1 MPKKN
6 KNFSNKDL
14 SIHFFVDGF
23 SFCTQSKIEF
33 IPTLKT
39 SHNFNKI
46 LKEYLEYYVKKSSD
60 FVSIILFQNPSIFVP
75 ISFFDESLS
84 ENYLGFFNK
93 PKDYEI
99 VSYDLL
105 EESNQVNIYSFPK
118 SIRIAIEESKI
129 NFELTHYNTLLYKKI
144 LELNSSNEFD
154 YQLFIHFQSK
164 AMDIFL
170 LEKGNL
176 IFNNRFL
183 VTNEDEF
190 LYYLFFIV
198 EQFDIDTKDLE
209 LIFLGK
215 IPYFKT
221 YYQAV
226 KQYHSHIKF
235 VEKESSHNTDLSTHH
250 APYLAKN
257 FS

>member
-1 MPKKN
+1 MPNKN
-6 KNFSNKDL
+6 KIFPNKGL

-23 SFCTQSKIEF
+23 SFCTQSKIDF
-33 IPTLKT
+33 IPSLKT
-39 SHNFNKI
+39 SQNFDKI
-46 LKEYLEYYVKKSSD
+46 LKEYLKYYIKRSSA

-99 VSYDLL
+99 VSYDIL
-105 EESNQVNIYSFPK
+105 EESSQVNIYSFPK

-144 LELNSSNEFD
+144 LKLNSSNEFD
-154 YQLFIHFQSK
+154 SQLFIHFQSK

-176 IFNNRFL
+176 IFNNRFS

-235 VEKESSHNTDLSTHH
+235 IEKESSQNTDLSTHH